1 MPTDSETVL
10 QIRVSPSLK
19 RAIMRE
25 SFEREMTL
33 RCFVLTAIK
42 EQGVD
47 IDDSELVDRRTV
59 RKEGDH

>member
-1 MPTDSETVL
+1 
-10 QIRVSPSLK
+10 
-19 RAIMRE
+19 MRE